1 VKQTIFMAVLTA
13 WGVVGPIFDPAIGV
27 AVYYLFA
34 VLRPQYLWQWALPQD
49 VAWSLYVAVATIAG
63 TAVHSML
70 RLGASGTPKRFTMT
84 HLCVAG
90 FAIWISLTC
99 VTAIDPAKAYPWWL
113 EYLKIFVMFGVATAA
128 LNSVNALRVLMMI
141 TGLAIGYIAY
151 EINFLYLVDGYL
163 GVFHNGW
170 GGLDNNGAGLMLA
183 MGAPLCLA
191 VWDMERRWWRWA
203 FASLIPPIVHAVLM
217 TYSRGAMVAL
227 ALAAPLIIVRSR
239 HPKQMTLAALL
250 VGAMLPVLAG
260 QQIRDRFFSVQQYE
274 EDRSA
279 QSRLESWRAAWHIAT
294 DHPIVGVGIRNS
306 QLISYQY
313 GADEQGR
320 VIHSQYLQLA
330 ADGGF
335 PALTLYLGMLFS
347 MWMSVRR
354 TRLSA
359 RGGTRDEDR
368 QALGVAL
375 GVETSMAVFC
385 LGAFFLS
392 LEVFE
397 LPWLL
402 VLLGAQ
408 VRALYYTE
416 AEAQAERST
425 LERPQGW
432 GAQPLP
438 SGRLS

>member
-1 VKQTIFMAVLTA
+1 MKQTIFMAVVTA

-27 AVYYLFA
+27 GVYYLFA
-34 VLRPQYLWQWALPQD
+34 VLRPQFLWQWALP
-49 VAWSLYVAVATIAG
+49 VNVTWSLYVAVATIAG
-63 TAVHSML
+63 TAVHAML
-70 RLGASGTPKRFTMT
+70 RVGSPSAPKRLTMT

-99 VTAIDPAKAYPWWL
+99 VTAIDPATAYPWWL
-113 EYLKIFVMFGVATAA
+113 EYIKIFVMFCVATIA
-128 LNSVNALRVLMMI
+128 LNSVNTLRILMMV
-141 TGLAIGYIAY
+141 TALALGYIAY
-151 EINFLYLVDGYL
+151 EINFLYLVDSYL
-163 GVFHNGW
+163 GVYHNGW

-183 MGAPLCLA
+183 MGAPLCIA
-191 VWDMERRWWRWA
+191 VWDMERRWWRWI

-239 HPKQMTLAALL
+239 HPKQMMLAAVA

-279 QSRLESWRAAWHIAT
+279 QSRFESWRAAWHIAT
-294 DHPIVGVGIRNS
+294 DHPVFGVGIRNS
-306 QLISYQY
+306 QIISYQY

-320 VIHSQYLQLA
+320 VIHSQYLQLL

-335 PALTLYLGMLFS
+335 PALTLYFGMLFS
-347 MWMSVRR
+347 LWMSLRR
-354 TRLSA
+354 TRLLA

-368 QALGVAL
+368 HALGIAL
-375 GVETSMAVFC
+375 GVETAMAVFC
-385 LGAFFLS
+385 LGAVFLS

-402 VLLGAQ
+402 VLLGSQ

-416 AEAQAERST
+416 AEAEAERAA
-425 LERPQGW
+425 LETPVW
-432 GAQPLP
+432 GTPLP
-438 SGRLS
+438 LRRVS

>member
-1 VKQTIFMAVLTA
+1 MKQTMFMAVVTA
-13 WGVVGPIFDPAIGV
+13 WGVIGPIFDPAIGV

-49 VAWSLYVAVATIAG
+49 VSWSLYVAVATIAG
-63 TAVHSML
+63 TAVHGML
-70 RLGASGTPKRFTMT
+70 RMGAAGPPKRFTLT

-99 VTAIDPAKAYPWWL
+99 ITAIHPATSYPWWL
-113 EYLKIFVMFGVATAA
+113 EYMKIFVMFAVATAA
-128 LNSVNALRVLMMI
+128 LRSVNSLRVLMMI
-141 TGLAIGYIAY
+141 TALALGYIAY
-151 EINFLYLVDGYL
+151 EINFLYIFDNYL

-191 VWDMERRWWRWA
+191 VWDMERRWWRWI

-227 ALAAPLIIVRSR
+227 GLAAPLIILRSR
-239 HPKQMTLAALL
+239 RPKQMTLAAMI
-250 VGAMLPVLAG
+250 VAAMLPILAG
-260 QQIRDRFFSVQQYE
+260 KEIRDRFFSVEQYE

-279 QSRLESWRAAWHIAT
+279 QSRLESWRAAWQIAK
-294 DHPIVGVGIRNS
+294 DHPVFGVGIRNS

-320 VIHSQYLQLA
+320 VIHSQYLQLL

-354 TRLSA
+354 TRLAA
-359 RGGTRDEDR
+359 RRGTRDEDR

-385 LGAFFLS
+385 IGAFFLS

-416 AEAQAERST
+416 SEAEAERAA
-425 LERPQGW
+425 LETSVVWTVP
-432 GAQPLP
+432 AVP
-438 SGRLS
+438 SARAS

>member
-1 VKQTIFMAVLTA
+1 MKQTIFMAVVTA

-49 VAWSLYVAVATIAG
+49 VSWSLYVAVATIAG
-63 TAVHSML
+63 TAVHGML
-70 RLGASGTPKRFTMT
+70 RLGGQGTPKRFTLT
-84 HLCVAG
+84 HLCVAA

-99 VTAIDPAKAYPWWL
+99 ITAIDPAKAYPWWV
-113 EYLKIFVMFGVATAA
+113 EYLKIWVMFGVATAA
-128 LNSVNALRVLMMI
+128 LQSVNSLRLLLMM
-141 TGLAIGYIAY
+141 TALALGYIAY
-151 EINFLYLVDGYL
+151 EINFLYIFDSYL

-183 MGAPLCLA
+183 MGVPLCIA
-191 VWDMERRWWRWA
+191 VWDMERRWWRWL
-203 FASLIPPIVHAVLM
+203 FASLIPPLVHAVLM

-227 ALAAPLIIVRSR
+227 ALAAPLIILRSR
-239 HPKQMTLAALL
+239 HPKQMTLAALI
-250 VGAMLPVLAG
+250 VAAMLPILAG
-260 QQIRDRFFSVQQYE
+260 KEIRDRFFSVEQYE

-294 DHPIVGVGIRNS
+294 DHPVFGVGIRNS

-320 VIHSQYLQLA
+320 VIHSQYLQLL

-335 PALTLYLGMLFS
+335 PALALYLGMLFS

-354 TRLSA
+354 TRRAAS
-359 RGGTRDEDR
+359 GGTRDQDR
-368 QALGVAL
+368 YAHGVAL

-385 LGAFFLS
+385 LGACFLS

-416 AEAQAERST
+416 SEEQDERVAVQAAAAW
-425 LERPQGW
+425 PGQ
-432 GAQPLP
+432 ALP
-438 SGRLS
+438 TARVG

>member
-1 VKQTIFMAVLTA
+1 
-13 WGVVGPIFDPAIGV
+13 
-27 AVYYLFA
+27 
-34 VLRPQYLWQWALPQD
+34 
-49 VAWSLYVAVATIAG
+49 
-63 TAVHSML
+63 
-70 RLGASGTPKRFTMT
+70 
-84 HLCVAG
+84 
-90 FAIWISLTC
+90 
-99 VTAIDPAKAYPWWL
+99 
-113 EYLKIFVMFGVATAA
+113 
-128 LNSVNALRVLMMI
+128 
-141 TGLAIGYIAY
+141 
-151 EINFLYLVDGYL
+151 
-163 GVFHNGW
+163 
-170 GGLDNNGAGLMLA
+170 MLA

-191 VWDMERRWWRWA
+191 VWDMEQRWWRWL

-227 ALAAPLIIVRSR
+227 GLGAPLIIVRSR
-239 HPKQMTLAALL
+239 HPKQMMLAALV

-279 QSRLESWRAAWHIAT
+279 QSRFESWQAAWRIAT
-294 DHPIVGVGIRNS
+294 DHPIFGVGIRNS

-320 VIHSQYLQLA
+320 VIHSQYLQLL

-335 PALTLYLGMLFS
+335 PSLSLYLGLLFS
-347 MWMSVRR
+347 TWMSVRR
-354 TRLSA
+354 TRLAA

-368 QALGVAL
+368 QALGIAL

-385 LGAFFLS
+385 LGACFLS

-408 VRALYYTE
+408 VRALYQPE
-416 AEAQAERST
+416 ERQPVKGTALTGTAPGFTRPLST
-425 LERPQGW
+425 AR
-432 GAQPLP
+432 A
-438 SGRLS
+438 S

>member
-1 VKQTIFMAVLTA
+1 
-13 WGVVGPIFDPAIGV
+13 
-27 AVYYLFA
+27 
-34 VLRPQYLWQWALPQD
+34 
-49 VAWSLYVAVATIAG
+49 
-63 TAVHSML
+63 
-70 RLGASGTPKRFTMT
+70 
-84 HLCVAG
+84 
-90 FAIWISLTC
+90 
-99 VTAIDPAKAYPWWL
+99 
-113 EYLKIFVMFGVATAA
+113 
-128 LNSVNALRVLMMI
+128 
-141 TGLAIGYIAY
+141 
-151 EINFLYLVDGYL
+151 
-163 GVFHNGW
+163 
-170 GGLDNNGAGLMLA
+170 

-191 VWDMERRWWRWA
+191 VWDMERRWWRWV
-203 FASLIPPIVHAVLM
+203 FASLIPPLVHAVLM

-227 ALAAPLIIVRSR
+227 ALAAPLIILRSR
-239 HPKQMTLAALL
+239 RPKQMTLAAL
-250 VGAMLPVLAG
+250 VVAAMLPLLAG
-260 QQIRDRFFSVQQYE
+260 QEIRARFFSVEQYE

-294 DHPIVGVGIRNS
+294 DHPILGVGIRNS

-347 MWMSVRR
+347 LWMSVRR
-354 TRLSA
+354 TRLAS

-408 VRALYYTE
+408 VRALYSTE
-416 AEAQAERST
+416 ADTQAEAAAPGTPAAWAAQA
-425 LERPQGW
+425 
-432 GAQPLP
+432 LP
-438 SGRLS
+438 SVRAS